1 MSRQRLGFRAS
12 WRIAMST
19 VSVSA
24 DGALPLA
31 HALSWWVRGV
41 PTQEVQQALGPS
53 RWDLMSPWERRC
65 YVGISAI
72 CIVVLIGVLLAVALT
87 TS

>member
-24 DGALPLA
+24 GGALPLV

-41 PTQEVQQALGPS
+41 PTQKVQQALGPS
-53 RWDLMSPWERRC
+53 RWDLMSRGERRL
-65 YVGISAI
+65 YIGISGI
-72 CIVVLIGVLLAVALT
+72 CIVAFGQLIWT
-87 TS
+87 